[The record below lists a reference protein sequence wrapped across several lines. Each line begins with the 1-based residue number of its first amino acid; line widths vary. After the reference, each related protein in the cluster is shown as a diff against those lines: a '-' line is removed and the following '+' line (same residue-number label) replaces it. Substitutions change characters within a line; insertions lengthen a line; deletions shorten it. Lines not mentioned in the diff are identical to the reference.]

1 MKRISVLI
9 LSLMFV
15 SLPFVVEARTFGFPE
30 DKPLFSIDFP
40 DDWTIRLNTDD
51 VDISAISP
59 DEEIEYYIW
68 RLPIEDISSKS
79 IEQVVE
85 DELESV
91 LAEINAYVKNVKF
104 GESVMETKNGIELV
118 TMEGTGTSRD
128 GSGTVFVVIDLFT
141 PDGKSLY
148 CLLYYGSKAG
158 EKKHADSIRA
168 IDDSIRKK

>member
-1 MKRISVLI
+1 
-9 LSLMFV
+9 
-15 SLPFVVEARTFGFPE
+15 VEIFF
-30 DKPLFSIDFP
+30 
-40 DDWTIRLNTDD
+40 RLCNLAESTQ
-51 VDISAISP
+51 
-59 DEEIEYYIW
+59 
-68 RLPIEDISSKS
+68 S

>member
-1 MKRISVLI
+1 MKRICVLM
-9 LSLMFV
+9 LSLMFA
-15 SLPFVVEARTFGFPE
+15 SLPFVVEARTFSLPE

-40 DDWTIRLNTDD
+40 DDWTICLNTDG

-68 RLPIEDISSKS
+68 KLPIEVTSSKAV
-79 IEQVVE
+79 ERVVE

-91 LAEINAYVKNVKF
+91 LAEINAYVKGVKF
-104 GESVMETKNGIELV
+104 GESLKETKNGIELV
-118 TMEGTGTSRD
+118 TMEGTGTYRD

-158 EKKHADSIRA
+158 EKKHADAIKA